1 MLMQTTV
8 QAERRRMAD
17 QLIEDAQLSNKRTTH
32 EQKVAALLLAL
43 ELLDPAKPGIRY
55 STHAGE
61 TTATAQVSYE
71 AIMLAAQV
79 QDLIDELNASC

>member
-1 MLMQTTV
+1 MTTV
-8 QAERRRMAD
+8 ESERRRMVN
-17 QLIEDAQLSNKRTTH
+17 QLIEDAQLSNRRTTH

-43 ELLDPAKPGIRY
+43 EMLDPARPGIRY
-55 STHAGE
+55 STTVGE

-79 QDLIDELNASC
+79 QDLIDELNSCEFV